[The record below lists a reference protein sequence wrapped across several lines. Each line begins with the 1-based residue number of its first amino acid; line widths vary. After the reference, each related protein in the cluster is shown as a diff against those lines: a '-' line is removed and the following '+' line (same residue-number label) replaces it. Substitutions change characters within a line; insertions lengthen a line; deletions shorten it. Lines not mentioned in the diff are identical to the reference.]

1 MPRPYGEAI
10 HATKPNMLLHFDY
23 LYIGLGDKN
32 LVYLLIIKD
41 DASGYVW
48 LCPHET
54 ADAASTVE
62 SLVHWFSTFT
72 ICGTWCSDQG
82 SHFKNRVVAG
92 VSKALGTQHTFT
104 VAYSPWSNGT
114 VEVVCREVLR
124 ALRALISELHLQ
136 FKHWP
141 SVVPI
146 LQSMLNNQPADRLKG
161 MAPVTA
167 MTALPASTPLLS
179 ITSPLPGVE
188 VLTMDQI
195 VAERAANL
203 KAIQDSLDNMHRATA
218 EGAEY
223 KRRKRRSN
231 KNAATAATLPN
242 FALGDFVLVG
252 TIEAHTAISSR
263 SNGAARAAL
272 LLSSQTG
279 CMRSRT
285 S

>member
-1 MPRPYGEAI
+1 
-10 HATKPNMLLHFDY
+10 
-23 LYIGLGDKN
+23 
-32 LVYLLIIKD
+32 
-41 DASGYVW
+41 
-48 LCPHET
+48 
-54 ADAASTVE
+54 
-62 SLVHWFSTFT
+62 
-72 ICGTWCSDQG
+72 
-82 SHFKNRVVAG
+82 VAG

-161 MAPVTA
+161 MAPVAA

-279 CMRSRT
+279 CTRSRT